1 MLADRT
7 GCNQQHQKFF
17 FVMLLGARRAGK
29 FRSREWPRHRSWMQR
44 QGAVQ
49 SRTTQSK
56 GSLESVIKK
65 PFRSRGW
72 QENDMKMTLA
82 TLRIIAGQG
91 GKNIYHGYCW
101 LAFVF
106 GRTLSLSLV
115 SQMMYRLCL
124 LHSNG
129 SSNLQEV
136 KSLWEENK
144 QKKNIQTNQQNK
156 IKQNPQKNRTKQNN
170 TCIQTHHTQ
179 HQLKFLRRTD
189 VSGHKL
195 SHFSI
200 WFSPQISPFDFQRN
214 SQLSASVPYI

>member
-1 MLADRT
+1 
-7 GCNQQHQKFF
+7 
-17 FVMLLGARRAGK
+17 
-29 FRSREWPRHRSWMQR
+29 
-44 QGAVQ
+44 
-49 SRTTQSK
+49 
-56 GSLESVIKK
+56 
-65 PFRSRGW
+65 
-72 QENDMKMTLA
+72 MKMTLA

-144 QKKNIQTNQQNK
+144 QKKNIQTN
-156 IKQNPQKNRTKQNN
+156 PAR
-170 TCIQTHHTQ
+170 
-179 HQLKFLRRTD
+179 
-189 VSGHKL
+189 
-195 SHFSI
+195 
-200 WFSPQISPFDFQRN
+200 
-214 SQLSASVPYI
+214 